1 MSDYYDPVMICNL
14 ALRAAGSKKTI
25 GSLNEGTE
33 QANECLLHYYDT
45 MKQLLRAAHWSFARK
60 EAPLQLVAC
69 VNGQTTDQNG
79 NTVTVPNQVPSG
91 FIYSYAYPSDC
102 LLVRYIPANYW
113 NVQPP
118 IPSGNITPSDSAA
131 AQTTGQV
138 TPIGSSRP
146 LPTRFL
152 ITSDTNYIPDGAGND
167 QPGVSPIG
175 VTRILSNVQ
184 NARAVYTFEAA
195 FPNLWDDLFRRAMV
209 ASLSTHISLGMAV
222 DVKTGAAMRA
232 QNVAL
237 AQDYIRQARASSA
250 NEGISSSDLSTD
262 WIRVRSSGAGSLYL
276 GAGPYGWAGGPGMI
290 YGGFGGI
297 WLGDNA
303 SAY

>member
-1 MSDYYDPVMICNL
+1 MSDYYSAEMISNL

-25 GSLNEGTE
+25 GSMNEGSE

-45 MKQLLRAAHWSFARK
+45 MKQLLQAAHWSFARK
-60 EAPLQLVAC
+60 EAPLQMVAC
-69 VNGQTTDQNG
+69 VTGLTTDQNG
-79 NTVTVPNQVPSG
+79 NVVTLPTQVPSG
-91 FIYSYAYPSDC
+91 YIYSYAYPSDC
-102 LLVRYIPANYW
+102 LLVRYVPANYW
-113 NVQPP
+113 NVNPP
-118 IPSGNITPSDSAA
+118 VPTGNITPSGNGPL
-131 AQTTGQV
+131 TTGPV
-138 TPIGSSRP
+138 LPATSSRP

-152 ITSDTNYIPDGAGND
+152 ITNDANYIPDGASNE

-195 FPNLWDDLFRRAMV
+195 WPNLWDDLFRRAMV

-237 AQDYIRQARASSA
+237 AKDYIREARASSA
-250 NEGISSSDLSTD
+250 NEGVSSSDLSVD
-262 WIRVRSSGAGSLYL
+262 WIRIRNSGSPYGYWGAG
-276 GAGPYGWAGGPGMI
+276 GAGLGGGAGYL
-290 YGGFGGI
+290 YGGLGGV

>member
-25 GSLNEGTE
+25 GSLNEGSE
-33 QANECLLHYYDT
+33 QAQECLLHYYDT
-45 MKQLLRAAHWSFARK
+45 MKQLLRAAHWSFARR
-60 EAPLQLVAC
+60 ETPLQMVAC
-69 VNGQTTDQNG
+69 VTGQTTDQNG
-79 NTVTVPNQVPSG
+79 NIVTLPTQVPSG
-91 FIYSYAYPSDC
+91 FLYSYAYPSDC
-102 LLVRYIPANYW
+102 LLVRYIPGNYG
-113 NVQPP
+113 NVNPP
-118 IPSGNITPSDSAA
+118 VPTDNITPAGSGPL
-131 AQTTGQV
+131 TTGAV
-138 TPIGSSRP
+138 LPATSSRP
-146 LPTRFL
+146 MPTRFL
-152 ITSDTNYIPDGAGND
+152 ITNDVNYIPDGAGNE

-195 FPNLWDDLFRRAMV
+195 YPNLWDDLFRRAMV

-222 DVKTGAAMRA
+222 DVKTGAAMRV

-237 AQDYIRQARASSA
+237 AKDYIREARASSA
-250 NEGISSSDLSTD
+250 NEGISSADLSVD
-262 WIRVRSSGAGSLYL
+262 WIRARNSGAPCGYW
-276 GAGPYGWAGGPGMI
+276 GGMAGGGPGHL
-290 YGGFGGI
+290 FGGLSGV